1 LKLPSIVIVGR
12 PNVGKST
19 LFNRICGKRKALV
32 GDEPGITRDR
42 ITAHAEW
49 RGISFEV
56 ADTGGIVPGDNDL
69 IPTGILTQARTAIQ
83 KAAVVLLVVD
93 VRAGLTPLDT
103 ELARLLRQTGKPVFL
118 VANKSEGVRQEWE
131 AHEFHRLG
139 LAQVHAVSAEHGTNL
154 AELLD
159 EVLELFPPPSTGEE
173 AAPENPIGIAIIGK
187 PNVGKSTLL
196 NRLAGEERVIVSPI
210 PGTTRD
216 AVDTLIRYEG
226 RLYKFI
232 DTAGIRK
239 KSQTRLVAEKL
250 SVVMARKSLE
260 RCDVALVVIDAVEG
274 VTAMDAT
281 IAGYAHE
288 AGASVILAVNKWD
301 AVPKQTQTMREYEQE
316 VRSRLKY
323 LDYAPMAFFSAQTG
337 QRVPKLYSLI
347 DQAAES
353 RKRRISTAQLNS
365 FMQEVA
371 LEKASIP
378 QNKQVKVY
386 YMTQIAV
393 APPRFAVFTNS
404 RTPIHFSLERYL
416 INQIRGQF
424 GFVGTPIFLKQKY
437 KHGRSSHSE

>member
-32 GDEPGITRDR
+32 GNEPGITRDR
-42 ITAHAEW
+42 ITAHADW
-49 RGISFEV
+49 RGLAFEV
-56 ADTGGIVPGDNDL
+56 IDTGGIIPGDSDL
-69 IPTGILTQARTAIQ
+69 IHMGVFTQARTAIQ
-83 KAAVVLLVVD
+83 KATVVFLVVD
-93 VRAGLTPLDT
+93 VRAGLTPADA
-103 ELARLLRQTGKPVFL
+103 ELAGLLRQTGKPIFL

-139 LAQVHAVSAEHGTNL
+139 LSQVFAVSAEHGSNL
-154 AELLD
+154 GELLD
-159 EVLELFPPPSTGEE
+159 EALKLFPQQSSDGGGTTEDV
-173 AAPENPIGIAIIGK
+173 IGVAIIGK

-196 NRLAGEERVIVSPI
+196 NRLAGEERAIVSPI

-216 AVDTLIRYEG
+216 AVDTLVRRDG
-226 RLYKFI
+226 RLYRFI

-239 KSQTRLVAEKL
+239 KSQTHLMAEKL

-281 IAGYAHE
+281 IAGYTQE
-288 AGASVILAVNKWD
+288 AGVSVILAVNKWD
-301 AVPKQTQTMREYEQE
+301 AVPKQTQTMRDYERE
-316 VRSRLKY
+316 VRDRLKY
-323 LDYAPMAFFSAQTG
+323 LDYAPMVFFSAQTG
-337 QRVPKLYSLI
+337 QRVPKLFPLI
-347 DQAAES
+347 DQSAES
-353 RKRRISTAQLNS
+353 RMRRISTAQLNS
-365 FMQEVA
+365 FMQRAA
-371 LEKASIP
+371 LEKAAIP

-404 RTPIHFSLERYL
+404 RTRIHFSLERYL
-416 INQIRGQF
+416 INQIRSQF
-424 GFVGTPIFLKQKY
+424 GFVGTPIFLKQKF
-437 KHGRSSHSE
+437 KHGRSGDSQ